1 MAQTTPVHVCVVQAT
16 LGTCVRGTGYPRA
29 RVCVAW
35 AIPVHVCMVQVIP
48 AHVCVAQVIPG
59 HVCVVQVIPVHVCV
73 AQVIPAHVC
82 VARAIPGHVCV
93 VRGLSQGMCVCYP
106 SASVW
111 PGLPQC
117 YGIAIMTDSYYNGLG
132 SETEG
137 GEHFGDSLQ

>member
-1 MAQTTPVHVCVVQAT
+1 MCAWPRLSQRMCAWRGLSQR
-16 LGTCVRGTGYPRA
+16 TC
-29 RVCVAW
+29 AW
-35 AIPVHVCMVQVIP
+35 H
-48 AHVCVAQVIPG
+48 
-59 HVCVVQVIPVHVCV
+59 
-73 AQVIPAHVC
+73 
-82 VARAIPGHVCV
+82 
-93 VRGLSQGMCVCYP
+93 GLSQGMCVCYP